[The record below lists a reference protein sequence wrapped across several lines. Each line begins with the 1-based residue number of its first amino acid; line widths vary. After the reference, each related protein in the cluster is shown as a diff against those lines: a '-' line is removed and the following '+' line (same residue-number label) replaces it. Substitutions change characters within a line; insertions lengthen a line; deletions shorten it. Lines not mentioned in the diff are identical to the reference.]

1 MRLERG
7 DGMKKKMIFIILTMM
22 LFIMLFIPAHRA
34 LAAGIDTS
42 GIDVSS
48 STQSEFD
55 TVGKVILGGIQ
66 GIGMGV
72 SVITLVVIGIKYMFG
87 SVEEK
92 AEYKSSM
99 IPYIIGV
106 LFLALCTSIPNIVY
120 DFFN

>member
-1 MRLERG
+1 
-7 DGMKKKMIFIILTMM
+7 MKKKMIFIILTMM
-22 LFIMLFIPAHRA
+22 IFIMLFIPAHRD
-34 LAAGIDTS
+34 LAAGIDTN
-42 GIDVSS
+42 GINVSS

-72 SVITLVVIGIKYMFG
+72 STITLVVIGIKYMFG